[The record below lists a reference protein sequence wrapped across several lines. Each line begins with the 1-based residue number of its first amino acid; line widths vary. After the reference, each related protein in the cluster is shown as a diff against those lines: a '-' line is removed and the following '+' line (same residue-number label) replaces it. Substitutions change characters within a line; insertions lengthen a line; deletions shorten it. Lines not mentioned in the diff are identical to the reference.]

1 MLNRFC
7 VKLASVGNVAI
18 FWGKLQRISCA
29 SHTKKRES
37 RNGTRVNTLSKVED
51 YFLDFREQKATRIN
65 GSCLREQA
73 L

>member
-1 MLNRFC
+1 MTF
-7 VKLASVGNVAI
+7 KNVPPQGGM
-18 FWGKLQRISCA
+18 FFLYEQVLFLQ
-29 SHTKKRES
+29 KKYES

-65 GSCLREQA
+65 GSYLREQA